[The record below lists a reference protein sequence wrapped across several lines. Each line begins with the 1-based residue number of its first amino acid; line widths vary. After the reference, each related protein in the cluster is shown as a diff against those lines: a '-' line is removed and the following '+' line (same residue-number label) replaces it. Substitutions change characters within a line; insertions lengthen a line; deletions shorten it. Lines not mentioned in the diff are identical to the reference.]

1 MKKILSD
8 IPTKEPILK
17 SNNTTPNADEASF
30 DALLDE
36 INKQKRQNQ
45 SLQAEISGL
54 RNTEVRLQKN
64 VERLRLENQ
73 DLEQQI
79 KKMTQRVRELEIEIS
94 LPVNERTLEVNR
106 AIITPM
112 PPAKAKENII
122 SRFAVVA
129 VLMLCTVAIVWKWTN
144 KNNNASQSFLPKVAS
159 VSQALNEADN
169 TSTSNPSVVQVSAP
183 ITPAAATPT
192 QPQATAVVAT
202 DPTTNTVNT
211 PNNAITN
218 STTPEEGYLLIDNPL
233 NKDFMVRVYTGYQR
247 GARELAFVNTGD
259 KFRIRA
265 QSPEKMR
272 RQYVMNGKK
281 ITVEDYFYKVSDKE
295 QWVFGFF
302 TTKRTATITQ

>member
-8 IPTKEPILK
+8 TPTKEPVLRSTNITL
-17 SNNTTPNADEASF
+17 NPDEASF

-45 SLQAEISGL
+45 SLQAEISAL

-64 VERLRLENQ
+64 VERLRVENQ
-73 DLEQQI
+73 DLEQQV

-94 LPVNERTLEVNR
+94 LPVNERTLEINR
-106 AIITPM
+106 TIIAPI
-112 PPAKAKENII
+112 PQPKAKENIF

-129 VLMLCTVAIVWKWTN
+129 GLMLCTVVVMWKWTN
-144 KNNNASQSFLPKVAS
+144 HKSDQSLLPKTAA
-159 VSQALNEADN
+159 VSQALNEAEN
-169 TSTSNPSVVQVSAP
+169 VPTPPPPSVVQVAAP
-183 ITPAAATPT
+183 VVPVITAPT
-192 QPQATAVVAT
+192 QPEPPVSTPVTPMA
-202 DPTTNTVNT
+202 NT
-211 PNNAITN
+211 PNAANIVPTPNA
-218 STTPEEGYLLIDNPL
+218 TPEAGYLLIDNPL
-233 NKDFMVRVYTGYQR
+233 NKDFMVRVYTSYQR

-281 ITVEDYFYKVSDKE
+281 ITVEDYFYKISDKE

-302 TTKRTATITQ
+302 TTKRTGSF